1 MKVQRHAC
9 TRPVHP
15 AGIWCASLPERR
27 WWALHAQ
34 VLGCAKGVV
43 ASVVSIMVF
52 QNPVTVLGAA
62 GYCLTVLGVFA
73 YGWTKKH
80 M

>member
-1 MKVQRHAC
+1 M
-9 TRPVHP
+9 
-15 AGIWCASLPERR
+15 
-27 WWALHAQ
+27 
-34 VLGCAKGVV
+34 LGCAKGVV
-43 ASVVSIMVF
+43 ATVVSIMVF